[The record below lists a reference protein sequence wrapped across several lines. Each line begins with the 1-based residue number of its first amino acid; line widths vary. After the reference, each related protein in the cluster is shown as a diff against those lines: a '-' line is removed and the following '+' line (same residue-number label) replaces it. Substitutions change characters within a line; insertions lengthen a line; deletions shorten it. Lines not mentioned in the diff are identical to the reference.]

1 MSLADFET
9 ECKSDEMRPGR
20 FVRIVG
26 GETIV
31 CTHRTAESRYEA
43 QSSSSAL
50 EQHAAMIA
58 APRVGEGEG
67 EGDLHLELAWARISM
82 LAERLP
88 GELGGYRRYIAAKA
102 LAGAFALPAAA
113 SV

>member
-1 MSLADFET
+1 
-9 ECKSDEMRPGR
+9 
-20 FVRIVG
+20 
-26 GETIV
+26 
-31 CTHRTAESRYEA
+31 
-43 QSSSSAL
+43 
-50 EQHAAMIA
+50 
-58 APRVGEGEG
+58 
-67 EGDLHLELAWARISM
+67 M